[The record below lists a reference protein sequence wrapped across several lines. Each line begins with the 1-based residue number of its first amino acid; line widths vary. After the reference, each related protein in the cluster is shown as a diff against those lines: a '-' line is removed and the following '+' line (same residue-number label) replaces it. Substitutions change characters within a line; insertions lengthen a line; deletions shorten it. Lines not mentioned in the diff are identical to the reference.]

1 MWALW
6 GERYKK
12 SMRLQ
17 KTEGVQWDT
26 RHDFTGLSLDEP
38 EGERFPLYL
47 AFVCTGGGTP
57 SSIEAVNPELHG
69 RRMHALMAQQGAVWG
84 DSPISDIVISI
95 RRNKKSVLRPSIQ
108 RR

>member
-1 MWALW
+1 MTAEPRRILCGDGECRSTRACSTDPAWSIAADSGLKNGGVVWALW

-47 AFVCTGGGTP
+47 AFVCTGG
-57 SSIEAVNPELHG
+57 ARHL
-69 RRMHALMAQQGAVWG
+69 A
-84 DSPISDIVISI
+84 
-95 RRNKKSVLRPSIQ
+95 
-108 RR
+108 